1 MRVTHTVVMVTV
13 KLVEKEKGGQDKM
26 ITKNYVSS
34 SEESGFCTEVWSEIT
49 IGSQAWI
56 RFV

>member
-1 MRVTHTVVMVTV
+1 MRVTHTEVMVNV
-13 KLVEKEKGGQDKM
+13 KLVEKKKGGQDKM

-34 SEESGFCTEVWSEIT
+34 SEEFGFCTEVWSEIT